1 MLGSIEELEREIDVF
16 QNNIKNSNNLMD
28 IIKKTSECLEENSKQ
43 IDQLTEEL
51 SLSTK
56 ALSEKI
62 MKENQRFQNDF
73 FNNLSLRFETIR
85 ANLAAECENIC
96 SELESTQSSVTD
108 RIKAES
114 DKACDQIRTS
124 AEQMAQLQYKLESLN
139 KELSSIKQEILN
151 EISDINKESF
161 SSFETEFK
169 NALSDHQ
176 KIIDEIIAGTNE
188 RITHFNVLIEEQQDN
203 TIQLQGQIGS
213 VSQQYL
219 QTKQLIEM
227 LSIQTTR
234 LAKKQTIWSI
244 ILYVLIVAGIILSIL
259 F

>member
-176 KIIDEIIAGTNE
+176 KKIDEIIAGTNE

-244 ILYVLIVAGIILSIL
+244 ILSVLIVAGIILSIL